1 MVDSRQVLA
10 TGALA
15 VLLVVLVWAAGCGGP
30 AQDAGTTT
38 PTMTSTDVQT
48 TTGSQPTTATN
59 GGGTDGTSGPTEL
72 FSPAGECAPCHSTV
86 PSDGPTEVD
95 FHGDWSQSMMAEAA
109 EDPYFRAKVV
119 TEIEAFPEH
128 EALIESKCLACHMP
142 MGRRQATEDGA
153 TLDFQT
159 VVAGDSAHQ
168 QLAVDGVSCTVCHQ
182 IQDDRLGTPARFSGN
197 FTIDTATAKPNRS
210 IFGPYPPVS
219 GELMQ
224 GSSGFAPVESQ
235 HMGSAAL
242 CGACHTLYT
251 PTLDESGAIVGSF
264 PEQTP
269 YLEWQQS
276 TYDGSTPCQSCHM
289 PQVDDTALSSVPSGL
304 PKRTVN
310 QHQFAGANAQMAT
323 VLGNDDGANRS
334 MAMLGQY
341 VGISVQEVTRTEE
354 GLEVTVR
361 VRNGAG
367 HKFPTGFPSRRA
379 WIRLSVT
386 AEDGTT
392 IFDSGAVSQE
402 GAIAARD
409 APFEP
414 HHERITSEDQVQ
426 IYQSVMENVDGEVT
440 RTLLRA
446 AGYAKD
452 NRIPP
457 MGFQATEV
465 PSDIA
470 VRGAATAD
478 GNFQG
483 GSDTV
488 TYVIETDAASPTVSA
503 TLLFQPVSKPFLDAE
518 RESSDPIVTGFLE
531 EYERVNGTTVVDR
544 ETVSVS
550 G

>member
-1 MVDSRQVLA
+1 V
-10 TGALA
+10 
-15 VLLVVLVWAAGCGGP
+15 P
-30 AQDAGTTT
+30 A
-38 PTMTSTDVQT
+38 
-48 TTGSQPTTATN
+48 
-59 GGGTDGTSGPTEL
+59 
-72 FSPAGECAPCHSTV
+72 
-86 PSDGPTEVD
+86 DGPTEVD

-159 VVAGDSAHQ
+159 VVAGDSTHQ
-168 QLAVDGVSCTVCHQ
+168 QLADDGVSCTVCHQ

-197 FTIDTATAKPNRS
+197 FTIDTAIAKPNRS

-269 YLEWQQS
+269 YLEWQES

-310 QHQFAGANAQMAT
+310 QHQFAGANAQMAA
-323 VLGNDDGANRS
+323 VLGNDEAANRS
-334 MAMLGQY
+334 TAMLRQY
-341 VGISVQEVTRTEE
+341 VGISVQDVTRTEE

-361 VRNGAG
+361 VQNGAG

-392 IFDSGAVSQE
+392 LFESGAVSQN

-426 IYQSVMENVDGEVT
+426 IYQSVMQNTDGEVT

-457 MGFQATEV
+457 MGFQPGSV

-470 VRGAATAD
+470 VRGAASAD
-478 GNFQG
+478 ENFQG

-488 TYVIETDAASPTVSA
+488 TYVIQTDAESPTVSA
-503 TLLFQPVSKPFLDAE
+503 TLLFQPVSKPFLDAD
-518 RESSDPIVTGFLE
+518 RDSSDPIVTGFLE
-531 EYERVNGTTVVDR
+531 EYERVNGTTVVDS